1 MPAGLRDNSLLTSP
15 YDKRGITMTSNA
27 PPISDQLSAFAAEL
41 TWERIP
47 PTVRER
53 AKHLILDAIGIAYAS
68 GTYDFARCALAGAEA
83 MGTGTSDVFGL
94 GKQLP
99 LRDAIMV
106 NGILVHGL
114 DYDDTYLP
122 GSMHVSAS
130 SVPTALGVA
139 AHTGASGRDMLTAC
153 VIGLEIGARLARAGC
168 GSFQRAGFHP
178 TGVCSAFSSA
188 LVSGRLMGLS
198 PQQLSMAQGI
208 ALSIAGGTMEPL
220 QDGSWTKR
228 MHPGL
233 AGAGSVTAA
242 SMAKAGYLGPG
253 AAYEGR
259 FGFYNVHL
267 GQYAADADLNL
278 VTAGLGEDWQF
289 VRTSIKQY
297 PACHHVHAF
306 LNGTLAL
313 AREHAIAPETVKA
326 VHTLVEKTA
335 IPLICEPHE
344 AKIKPESSYIAQF
357 SLQYAIACCLARD
370 RFGLAELE
378 PAARADPALTTL
390 ASKVRFAVDTDSGY
404 PKFRTGDVTVE
415 LKDGRKL
422 HRRVKILPD
431 EPAADADIV
440 AKFMDNARMA
450 ASEMHTAKVRDL
462 LLAIERET
470 DLARVTRMLGQR

>member
-1 MPAGLRDNSLLTSP
+1 
-15 YDKRGITMTSNA
+15 MT
-27 PPISDQLSAFAAEL
+27 ISDQLSAFAAEL
-41 TWERIP
+41 TYDRIP

-68 GTYDFARCALAGAEA
+68 GTYDFARSALAGAESL
-83 MGTGTSDVFGL
+83 GSGDSDVFGL
-94 GKQLP
+94 GRQLP

-130 SVPTALGVA
+130 SVPTALGVG

-153 VIGLEIGARLARAGC
+153 VIGLEVGARLAQAGC

-178 TGVCSAFSSA
+178 TGVCAAFSSA

-208 ALSIAGGTMEPL
+208 ALSTAGGTMEPL

-233 AGAGSVTAA
+233 AGAAVVTAA
-242 SMAKAGYLGPG
+242 SFAKAGYIGPG

-267 GQYAADADLNL
+267 GAFSADADLGL
-278 VTAGLGEDWQF
+278 ITVGLGEDWQF
-289 VRTSIKQY
+289 VRTSIKRY

-306 LNGTLAL
+306 LNATLAL
-313 AREHAIAPETVKA
+313 AREHAIAPDTIRS

-344 AKIKPESSYIAQF
+344 AKIRPESSYIAQF
-357 SLQYAIACCLARD
+357 SLQYSIACCLARG
-370 RFGLAELE
+370 RFGLTELE
-378 PAARADPALTTL
+378 PAARNDPALTAL
-390 ASKVRFAVDTDSGY
+390 ASTVRFAVDTDSPY
-404 PKFRTGDVTVE
+404 PKFRAGDVTVE
-415 LKDGRKL
+415 LKDGRTL
-422 HRRVKILPD
+422 HRLEKILPD

-450 ASEMHTAKVRDL
+450 ASAPHAAKVRDL
-462 LLAIERET
+462 LLAIEQET
-470 DLARVTRMLGQR
+470 DLRRVTRMLGER